1 MPRPE
6 FRYDTKAM
14 TGRRKEPGRWK
25 RRLPLLLAIGLV
37 STGLIISLFRDMGV
51 VGTWRLRSTERQL
64 QSEVE
69 MLRQEN
75 ARLKREVDDLR
86 SNPAIIEEEARK
98 LGLIKDREKVIVVPR
113 RQDAPTQPSTKS
125 GPVRP

>member
-1 MPRPE
+1 MTEAPKDPE
-6 FRYDTKAM
+6 
-14 TGRRKEPGRWK
+14 RWR
-25 RRLPLLLAIGLV
+25 RRLPVFLVAGLICA
-37 STGLIISLFRDMGV
+37 GLIISLFRDMGV

-86 SNPAIIEEEARK
+86 SNPAAIEEEARK

>member
-1 MPRPE
+1 MTDGGRKHPE
-6 FRYDTKAM
+6 
-14 TGRRKEPGRWK
+14 RWK
-25 RRLPLLLAIGLV
+25 RRIPLFMAIGLV
-37 STGLIISLFRDMGV
+37 GAGLFISLFRDMGI

-64 QSEVE
+64 RSEVE

-86 SNPAIIEEEARK
+86 SNPAVIEEEARK
-98 LGLIKDREKVIVVPR
+98 LGLIKEREKVIVVPR
-113 RQDAPTQPSTKS
+113 PPDPPAQPPTKS